1 MAHKEIDVYDEEF
14 FGEIPI
20 SNNSNNKTRL
30 YPTENIKDGD
40 IPQSP
45 HINNQ
50 EIQTRP
56 NSNRRHKFLNRPRV
70 DQ

>member
-1 MAHKEIDVYDEEF
+1 MAHEEINVYNEEF
-14 FGEIPI
+14 FEEIPI
-20 SNNSNNKTRL
+20 SNNKTRL

-56 NSNRRHKFLNRPRV
+56 NSNRRHKFLNHPRV